1 MEIFFRPD
9 EIFGGFPAGFR
20 PSPVAV
26 KIQDRR
32 AVEPIRCVRSAC
44 QGAVSQRLQDAKGL
58 FSCLC
63 PETLRTGSRG
73 LKTFT

>member
-20 PSPVAV
+20 LSPIAV

-32 AVEPIRCVRSAC
+32 AVEPICCVRSA
-44 QGAVSQRLQDAKGL
+44 LAKG
-58 FSCLC
+58 
-63 PETLRTGSRG
+63 R
-73 LKTFT
+73 